1 MDSIRKSV
9 HDLHDE
15 SVSLDEAVK
24 SLIKGFTFC
33 PVSYRYD
40 CTGEVPREVKY
51 SFISI
56 TKEALSNTMRH
67 SDATHVSVLIREHPA
82 LYQLCIEDNGFRKK
96 RRDLQK
102 PFSGQRSSHA
112 DRGDSS
118 WPAQL
123 LTGAVLASV
132 S

>member
-1 MDSIRKSV
+1 MTAPGRI
-9 HDLHDE
+9 
-15 SVSLDEAVK
+15 
-24 SLIKGFTFC
+24 
-33 PVSYRYD
+33 
-40 CTGEVPREVKY
+40 PREVKY

-82 LYQLCIEDNGFRKK
+82 LYQLCIEDNGSAKSAETCK
-96 RRDLQK
+96 
-102 PFSGQRSSHA
+102 SSFPTEKFLTRTEGTLLA
-112 DRGDSS
+112 
-118 WPAQL
+118 AQL